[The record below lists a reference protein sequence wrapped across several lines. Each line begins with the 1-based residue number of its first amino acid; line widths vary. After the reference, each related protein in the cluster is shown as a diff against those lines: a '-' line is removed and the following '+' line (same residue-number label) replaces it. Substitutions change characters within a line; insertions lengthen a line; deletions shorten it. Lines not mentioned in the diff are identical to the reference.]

1 MDGEQPW
8 ILTADGIA
16 VTIRV
21 TPKGGRDTIEGIAR
35 LADGRLAVRVRVRAP
50 ASEGAANAAVI
61 RLMAGA
67 LGASQRN
74 VALVGGASAR
84 VKRLA
89 VAGDG
94 PALAAMLARIV
105 AEG

>member
-50 ASEGAANAAVI
+50 ASEGAANAAAI